1 MLLKKC
7 CRCGDIKSIS
17 SFSQNN
23 YNADG
28 LQNWCKDCCKE
39 EYKKTCSKYVYII
52 KRYEEI
58 LYVGSCSNICMR
70 ISSHVNCHVATTK
83 DYMASK
89 EWTSIMYLD
98 VSDCV
103 ASRLEREFLEYALID
118 LLSPKLNRATRE
130 ICLGND
136 SKEVELTGLAED
148 LIYLE
153 QFKTYKTNKINKKE
167 RNEYMYFIDEDNVD
181 EYVSDISDFIS
192 EYVNDEE
199 EEEEQ

>member
-7 CRCGDIKSIS
+7 CKCRDIKSIS
-17 SFSQNN
+17 SFSKND
-23 YNADG
+23 YNLDG
-28 LQNWCKDCCKE
+28 LQNWCKDCCKA

-58 LYVGSCSNICMR
+58 LYVGSCANISKR
-70 ISSHVNCHVATTK
+70 ISSHIRGYVDTTK
-83 DYMASK
+83 DYMLAG

-98 VSDCV
+98 VSNYV

-118 LLSPKLNRATRE
+118 LLSPKLNKIDRE

-136 SKEVELTGLAED
+136 SREVELLEIAGD

-153 QFKTYKTNKINKKE
+153 QFKTYKTNKIKKE

-181 EYVSDISDFIS
+181 EYVSDISDFIN
-192 EYVNDEE
+192 EYIDEE
-199 EEEEQ
+199 EEEEEQ